1 MPQFCKKNIMLR
13 LYFGKIDLNLLKKHY
28 LCSLYL
34 KCQIITNIKTYMK
47 RILYSVAVVA
57 MTMLAVTA
65 CTPKSETTDGVNNFR
80 IKRGTNLSHGLA
92 QSEERGEAR
101 LQHIQEDDF
110 ARLDSLGFDF
120 VRIPID
126 EVQFWDEEG
135 NKLPEAWD
143 LLTFALDQCSKH
155 HLRAIVDLHIIR
167 SHYFNAVNE
176 GNASANTLFTSE
188 ESQQQ
193 LIDMWYQLSDV
204 LKGYSCDSVAYE
216 FMNEPVADDHEQW
229 NQLIVKV
236 HKALREREPQ
246 RTLVIGSNMW
256 QGYETMKF
264 LKVPEGD
271 KNIVLSFHYYNPMLL
286 THYGA
291 WWTPIGKFTGK
302 VNYPGIMISK
312 EDYEAAPDS
321 IKPMLEQYLTQEWNV
336 DKIRADFKDAIDVA
350 KKYGLQLFCGEWGV
364 YEPVD
369 RELAYKWT
377 KDMLTVFDEFN
388 IAWTTWCYD
397 ADFGFWDQQKHD
409 FKDKP
414 LVDLLMQSAALSED
428 KTE

>member
-1 MPQFCKKNIMLR
+1 
-13 LYFGKIDLNLLKKHY
+13 
-28 LCSLYL
+28 
-34 KCQIITNIKTYMK
+34 
-47 RILYSVAVVA
+47 VAVIA
-57 MTMLAVTA
+57 MTVLALTA
-65 CTPKSETTDGVNNFR
+65 CTTKSEPTNEVNNFR
-80 IKRGTNLSHGLA
+80 IHRGTNLSHWLS

-101 LQHIQEDDF
+101 RLHIQEDDF

-135 NKLPEAWD
+135 NKLPEAWE
-143 LLTFALDQCSKH
+143 LLTFALDQCGKY

-176 GNASANTLFTSE
+176 GGDDANTLFTSE

-193 LIDMWYQLSDV
+193 LINMWYELSDV
-204 LKGYSCDSVAYE
+204 LKGYSNDSVAYE
-216 FMNEPVADDHEQW
+216 FMNEPVAEDHEQW
-229 NQLIVKV
+229 NELIAKV

-256 QGYETMKF
+256 QSYGTIKY

-271 KNIVLSFHYYNPMLL
+271 KNIVLSFHYYNPMIL

-291 WWTPIGKFTGK
+291 WWTPVGRYTGK
-302 VNYPGIMISK
+302 VNYPGILVSQ

-321 IKPMLEQYLTQEWNV
+321 LKPELEDYLTEEWNV
-336 DKIRADFKDAIDVA
+336 DRIRADFKDAIEAA
-350 KKYGLQLFCGEWGV
+350 KKYDLQLFCGEWGV

-377 KDMLTVFDEFN
+377 KDMLTVFDEFD

-397 ADFGFWDQQKHD
+397 ADFGFWDQKKHE
-409 FKDKP
+409 FKDKG
-414 LVDLLMQSAALSED
+414 LVDLLTG
-428 KTE
+428 K